1 MSEKEKISRRKFF
14 ENVAKYCGA
23 GLAMVGLVSVAKK
36 AGAVTDLDQPAD
48 SLVWTMRDVQLD
60 QYGEFINNAPIQKDY
75 FDRDL
80 AKFVDGGKPVKWSHL
95 HSNYY
100 SDGKKSVIAIQEA
113 TPLDKDLKGD
123 IKKAMEKIGGFGRSL
138 KKSDKILIKPNWNTG
153 DPWPGGGTDAKF
165 LRALIGVLQD
175 EGYANLTVGDSC
187 GPWGPT
193 ERVYKDLGH
202 DVVCKECGVN
212 LIDFEKLP
220 WMHITNPKAELLGR
234 FPGGYGNQDGTVGYT
249 AALRDFDKVI
259 YTPVMKTHFLG
270 HITMALKLSVGI
282 LHRAD
287 RGGQLHN
294 FNHIFTGPQAAEINL
309 PFQPDLVIMDGR
321 RSFIAGGPSHG
332 QMVKPGFILA
342 SGDQVANDVMG
353 IKILQEW
360 YPFVQNKITMDAW
373 HVNQIAQAVKLGIGY
388 AKSNDDI
395 KMVIW

>member
-23 GLAMVGLVSVAKK
+23 GVAMVGLVSVAKK
-36 AGAVTDLDQPAD
+36 AGAVADLDTPAD
-48 SLVWTMRDVQLD
+48 ESVWTMRDVQLD
-60 QYGEFINNAPIQKDY
+60 QYGEFINNAPIPKDY

-80 AKFVDGGKPVKWSHL
+80 TKFVDGGKPVNWSHL
-95 HSNYY
+95 HPNYY
-100 SDGKKSVIAIQEA
+100 AEGKQSVISIVEA

-123 IKKAMEKIGGFGRSL
+123 IKKVVEKIGGFGKAL

-153 DPWPGGGTDAKF
+153 DPWPGGGTDAGF
-165 LRALIGVLQD
+165 LRALIEVLQD
-175 EGYANLTVGDSC
+175 AGYANLTVGDSC
-187 GPWGPT
+187 GPWGPS
-193 ERVYKDLGH
+193 ERVYKALGH
-202 DVVCKECGVN
+202 DVVCKETGVK
-212 LIDFEKLP
+212 LIDFEKEP
-220 WMHITNPKAELLGR
+220 WMHITNPKAEFLGR
-234 FPGGYGNQDGTVGYT
+234 FPGGYADRTVGYT
-249 AALRDFDKVI
+249 AALRNFDKVI
-259 YTPVMKTHFLG
+259 YSPVMKTHFLG

-294 FNHIFTGPQAAEINL
+294 FNHIFVGPQAAEINL
-309 PFQPDLVIMDGR
+309 PFQPDMVIMDGR
-321 RSFIAGGPSHG
+321 RSFIAGGPSQG

-360 YPFVQNKITMDAW
+360 YPRVQNKITMDAW
-373 HVNQIAQAVKLGIGY
+373 HLNQIAQAVKQGIGY
-388 AKSNDDI
+388 AKSDADI

>member
-36 AGAVTDLDQPAD
+36 AGAVADLDQPAD

-80 AKFVDGGKPVKWSHL
+80 AKFVDGGKPVKWSHT
-95 HSNYY
+95 HENYY
-100 SDGKKSVIAIQEA
+100 TDGKKSVIAIQEA
-113 TPLDKDLKGD
+113 TPLDKDVKGD
-123 IKKAMEKIGGFGRSL
+123 IKKAMDKIGGFGRAL

-153 DPWPGGGTDAKF
+153 DPWPGGGTDAHF

-175 EGYANLTVGDSC
+175 AGYANLTVGDAC

-202 DVVCKECGVN
+202 DAVCKECGVN

-220 WMHITNPKAELLGR
+220 WMHITNSKAEFLGR
-234 FPGGYGNQDGTVGYT
+234 WPGGYGNQDGTVGYT
-249 AALRDFDKVI
+249 SALRDFDKVI

-270 HITMALKLSVGI
+270 HITMSLKLSVGI

-294 FNHIFTGPQAAEINL
+294 FNHVFVGQQAAEINL
-309 PFQPDLVIMDGR
+309 PFRPDLIIMDGR

-373 HVNQIAQAVKLGIGY
+373 QVNQIAQAVKQGIGY
-388 AKSNDDI
+388 AKGDSDI
-395 KMVIW
+395 KMVLW